1 MTGDN
6 QFYVSYDPAF
16 VTPAE
21 LDERIRVA
29 GIPGVQTT

>member
-16 VTPAE
+16 ITPAE
-21 LDERIRVA
+21 LDEKTRVA
-29 GIPGVQTT
+29 GISGVQMT